1 MTDRSVSRTLYRA
14 ARAALCCAAG
24 IAASLV
30 LLAGSVAAQEDE
42 DPLAARVEG
51 REIRRSDVIAS
62 AQDLPP
68 AYLEQMETIYPFLRD
83 RLVGFELV
91 AIDGRADGLADD
103 PEVQEMVRQF
113 EDEAI
118 RQVYLTRLLDEG
130 ITDEL
135 VQERYEMYVATQ
147 PAVDEVR
154 ARHILVDSEEAAREI
169 INELNN
175 GADFATLAKERSTD
189 RASAEERGGDLG
201 YFVREEMVA
210 PFADA
215 AFALETGT
223 YTKDP
228 VQTDYGWH
236 VIMVDDRRIRAAP
249 PLDEI
254 RDELENQ
261 IAAELIQGLLDE
273 LRADATVELFDY
285 EGEPDEPADES
296 TLEEPAIV
304 EPATTEEPAEPEG
317 ETVDPAAQ

>member
-1 MTDRSVSRTLYRA
+1 MTDRSVSRMPYRA
-14 ARAALCCAAG
+14 ARAALCRAAG
-24 IAASLV
+24 IAVTLL
-30 LLAGSVAAQEDE
+30 LLAGPAAAQEGE

-51 REIRRSDVIAS
+51 REIHRSDVIAS

-68 AYLEQMETIYPFLRD
+68 AYIEQMESIYPFLRD
-83 RLVGFELV
+83 RLVGFELI
-91 AIDGRADGLADD
+91 AIDGRAEGLAED
-103 PEVQEMVRQF
+103 PDVQEMVRQF

-118 RQVYLTRLLDEG
+118 RHIYLTRFLEEA

-135 VQERYEMYVATQ
+135 VQERYDAYVAAQ
-147 PAVDEVR
+147 PPVDEVR
-154 ARHILVDSEEAAREI
+154 ARHILVDSEDAARAI

-189 RASAEERGGDLG
+189 RASAEEHGGDLG
-201 YFVREEMVA
+201 YFVHDEMVT

-236 VIMVDDRRIRAAP
+236 VIMVDDHRIRAAP

-254 RDELENQ
+254 REELESQ
-261 IAAELIQGLLDE
+261 IAGELIQERLDE
-273 LRADATVELFDY
+273 LRADANVELFDY
-285 EGEPDEPADES
+285 EGEPDEPADEGA
-296 TLEEPAIV
+296 LEEPAIV
-304 EPATTEEPAEPEG
+304 EPAETEESAEPEA
-317 ETVDPAAQ
+317 ETAE

>member
-1 MTDRSVSRTLYRA
+1 MTDRSVSRTPSRA

-24 IAASLV
+24 IAAAL
-30 LLAGSVAAQEDE
+30 LLAGPVAAQEEE

-51 REIRRSDVIAS
+51 REIHRSDVINS

-83 RLVGFELV
+83 RLVGFELI
-91 AIDGRADGLADD
+91 AIDGRAEGLADD

-118 RQVYLTRLLDEG
+118 RHIYLTRYLEEA

-135 VQERYEMYVATQ
+135 VQERYDAFVASQ

-189 RASAEERGGDLG
+189 RASAEEHGGDLG
-201 YFVREEMVA
+201 YFVHDEMVT

-223 YTKDP
+223 YSKDP

-236 VIMVDDRRIRAAP
+236 VIMVDDHRVRAAP
-249 PLDEI
+249 PLDEMREEI
-254 RDELENQ
+254 ESQ
-261 IAAELIQGLLDE
+261 IAGELIQARLDE
-273 LRADATVELFDY
+273 LREGATIELYDY
-285 EGEPDEPADES
+285 EGEPDEPADEGD
-296 TLEEPAIV
+296 LAEPAIV
-304 EPATTEEPAEPEG
+304 EPAATEEPAEG
-317 ETVDPAAQ
+317 ETTDPAAQ

>member
-1 MTDRSVSRTLYRA
+1 MTDRSVSRTPSRA

-24 IAASLV
+24 LAATL
-30 LLAGSVAAQEDE
+30 LLAGPVAAQEEE

-51 REIRRSDVIAS
+51 REIHRSDVINS

-83 RLVGFELV
+83 RLVGFELI
-91 AIDGRADGLADD
+91 AIDGRAEGLADD

-118 RQVYLTRLLDEG
+118 RHIYLTRFLETA

-135 VQERYEMYVATQ
+135 AQERYDAFVAAQ
-147 PAVDEVR
+147 PPVDEVR

-189 RASAEERGGDLG
+189 RASAEQNGGDLG
-201 YFVREEMVA
+201 YFVHDEMVT

-215 AFALETGT
+215 AFELETGA
-223 YTKDP
+223 YTEDP

-236 VIMVDDRRIRAAP
+236 VILVEDHRVRAAP
-249 PLDEI
+249 PLEEMREEI
-254 RDELENQ
+254 ESQ
-261 IAAELIQGLLDE
+261 IAGELIQERLNE
-273 LRADATVELFDY
+273 LRADADVELFDY
-285 EGEPDEPADES
+285 AGEPDEPADES
-296 TLEEPAIV
+296 DLEEPAIV
-304 EPATTEEPAEPEG
+304 EPAATEEPAEG
-317 ETVDPAAQ
+317 ETADPAAQ

>member
-1 MTDRSVSRTLYRA
+1 MTDRSVLRTPVRA
-14 ARAALCCAAG
+14 ARAVLCCAAG
-24 IAASLV
+24 IAATLM
-30 LLAGSVAAQEDE
+30 LLAGPVAAQEED

-51 REIRRSDVIAS
+51 REIHRSDVINS

-68 AYLEQMETIYPFLRD
+68 AYIEQMETIFPFLRD
-83 RLVGFELV
+83 RLVGFELI
-91 AIDGRADGLADD
+91 ALDGRAEGLADD

-118 RQVYLTRLLDEG
+118 RHIYLTRFLEEA

-135 VQERYEMYVATQ
+135 VQERYDAFVKAQ
-147 PAVDEVR
+147 PAVEEVR

-201 YFVREEMVA
+201 YFVHDEMVT

-215 AFALETGT
+215 AFSLETGT
-223 YTKDP
+223 YSKDP

-236 VIMVDDRRIRAAP
+236 VIMVDDHRVRAAP
-249 PLDEI
+249 PLEDI
-254 RDELENQ
+254 REELESQ
-261 IAAELIQGLLDE
+261 IAGELIQERLDE
-273 LRADATVELFDY
+273 LRADASIELFDY
-285 EGEPDEPADES
+285 EGEPDEPADEGAV
-296 TLEEPAIV
+296 EEPTIV
-304 EPATTEEPAEPEG
+304 EPAETDEPADG
-317 ETVDPAAQ
+317 ETTDPAAQ

>member
-1 MTDRSVSRTLYRA
+1 MTDRSVSRTPVRA

-24 IAASLV
+24 FAATLL
-30 LLAGSVAAQEDE
+30 LLAGPVAAQEDD

-51 REIRRSDVIAS
+51 REIHRSDVIAS

-68 AYLEQMETIYPFLRD
+68 AYIEQMETIYPFLRD

-91 AIDGRADGLADD
+91 AIDGRAEGLADD
-103 PEVQEMVRQF
+103 PEVQEMVREF

-118 RQVYLTRLLDEG
+118 RHVYLTRFLEEA

-135 VQERYEMYVATQ
+135 VQERYDAFVAAQ
-147 PAVDEVR
+147 PPVDEVR

-175 GADFATLAKERSTD
+175 GGDFATLAKERSTD
-189 RASAEERGGDLG
+189 RASAEEHGGDLG
-201 YFVREEMVA
+201 YFVQAEMVP

-223 YTKDP
+223 YTEDP

-236 VIMVDDRRIRAAP
+236 VIMVEDHRVRAAP
-249 PLDEI
+249 PLDEM
-254 RDELENQ
+254 RDEIESQ
-261 IAAELIQGLLDE
+261 IAGELIQERLEE
-273 LRADATVELFDY
+273 LRADADVELFDF
-285 EGEPDEPADES
+285 EGEPDEPADEGA
-296 TLEEPAIV
+296 LEEPAIV
-304 EPATTEEPAEPEG
+304 EPAPTEEP
-317 ETVDPAAQ
+317 VDPAAQ

>member
-1 MTDRSVSRTLYRA
+1 MTDRSVSRTPSRA

-24 IAASLV
+24 IATAL
-30 LLAGSVAAQEDE
+30 LLAGPVAAQEEE

-51 REIRRSDVIAS
+51 REIHRSDVINS

-83 RLVGFELV
+83 RLVGFELI
-91 AIDGRADGLADD
+91 AIDGRAEGLADD

-118 RQVYLTRLLDEG
+118 RHIYLTRYLEEA

-135 VQERYEMYVATQ
+135 VQERYDAFVASQ

-189 RASAEERGGDLG
+189 RASAEEHGGDLG
-201 YFVREEMVA
+201 YFVHDEMVT

-223 YTKDP
+223 YSKDP

-236 VIMVDDRRIRAAP
+236 VIMVEDHRVRAAP
-249 PLDEI
+249 PLDEM
-254 RDELENQ
+254 RDEIESQ
-261 IAAELIQGLLDE
+261 IAGELIQARLDE
-273 LRADATVELFDY
+273 LREGATVELFDY
-285 EGEPDEPADES
+285 EGEPDEPADEGD
-296 TLEEPAIV
+296 LAEPAIV
-304 EPATTEEPAEPEG
+304 EPAATEEPAEG

>member
-1 MTDRSVSRTLYRA
+1 MTDRSVSRTPLRA
-14 ARAALCCAAG
+14 ARAALCCVAG
-24 IAASLV
+24 FAVALL
-30 LLAGSVAAQEDE
+30 LLAGTVAAQEDE

-51 REIRRSDVIAS
+51 REIHRSDVINS

-83 RLVGFELV
+83 RLVGFELI
-91 AIDGRADGLADD
+91 AIDGRAEGLADD
-103 PEVQEMVRQF
+103 PEVQKMVRQF

-118 RQVYLTRLLDEG
+118 RHIYLTRFLEQS

-135 VQERYEMYVATQ
+135 VQERYDAYVAAQ
-147 PAVDEVR
+147 PPVDEVR

-189 RASAEERGGDLG
+189 RASAEEHGGDLG
-201 YFVREEMVA
+201 YFVHAEMVA

-215 AFALETGT
+215 AFALETGS

-236 VIMVDDRRIRAAP
+236 VILVEDHRVRAAP
-249 PLDEI
+249 PLEDMRDEI
-254 RDELENQ
+254 ESQ
-261 IAAELIQGLLDE
+261 IAGELIQKRLEE
-273 LRADATVELFDY
+273 LRADADVELFDY
-285 EGEPDEPADES
+285 EGEPDEPADEGA
-296 TLEEPAIV
+296 LEEPAIV
-304 EPATTEEPAEPEG
+304 EPAATEEPAEG

>member
-1 MTDRSVSRTLYRA
+1 MNDRSVSRRPSRA

-24 IAASLV
+24 IAAAL
-30 LLAGSVAAQEDE
+30 LLAGPVAAQEEE

-51 REIRRSDVIAS
+51 REIHRSDVINS

-83 RLVGFELV
+83 RLVGFELI
-91 AIDGRADGLADD
+91 AIDGRAEGLADD

-118 RQVYLTRLLDEG
+118 RHIYLTRYLEEA

-135 VQERYEMYVATQ
+135 VQERYDAFVASQ

-189 RASAEERGGDLG
+189 RASAEEHGGDLG
-201 YFVREEMVA
+201 YFVHDEMVT

-223 YTKDP
+223 YSKDP

-236 VIMVDDRRIRAAP
+236 VIMVEDHRVRAAP
-249 PLDEI
+249 PLDEMREEI
-254 RDELENQ
+254 ESQ
-261 IAAELIQGLLDE
+261 IAGELIQARLDE
-273 LRADATVELFDY
+273 LREGATIELYDY
-285 EGEPDEPADES
+285 EGEPDEPADEGDLS
-296 TLEEPAIV
+296 EPTIV
-304 EPATTEEPAEPEG
+304 EPAATEEPAEG